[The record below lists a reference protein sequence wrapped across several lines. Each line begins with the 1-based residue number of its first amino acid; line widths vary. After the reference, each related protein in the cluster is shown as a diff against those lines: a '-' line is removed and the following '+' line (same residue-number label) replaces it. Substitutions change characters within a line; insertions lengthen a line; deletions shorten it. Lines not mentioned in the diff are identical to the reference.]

1 MVICS
6 MCVPRLSVRGG
17 WDHGHVEDLLPQAL
31 PQFRESPGG
40 QVLFLQDNDTAVT
53 DRQEQILVVACTE
66 AADTGLDDAFREN
79 AGFAYR
85 GSIVEPDVDES
96 LRGYGGIRCS
106 VYEPRR

>member
-6 MCVPRLSVRGG
+6 MGVPRLPVRGG

-53 DRQEQILVVACTE
+53 DRQEQILGLNDALEAVVGE
-66 AADTGLDDAFREN
+66 LLDGLR
-79 AGFAYR
+79 
-85 GSIVEPDVDES
+85 SLVKVE
-96 LRGYGGIRCS
+96 
-106 VYEPRR
+106 